1 MSALVT
7 LDASSSVMPLIIS
20 VRAEDEAM
28 AEAQPN
34 VWNFT
39 SAMRSFFS
47 SSLKASLRASPQAS
61 APTWPTPS
69 GFSIVPTLRGWWK
82 WSRTFSE

>member
-7 LDASSSVMPLIIS
+7 LEASSSVMPLIIS

-28 AEAQPN
+28 ALAQPK

-39 SAMRSFFS
+39 SAMRPSL
-47 SSLKASLRASPQAS
+47 SSLNMSLSASPHAR
-61 APTWPTPS
+61 APTSPTPS

-82 WSRTFSE
+82 WSSTFSE